1 MYTRSDFAKGL
12 SAQLEQG
19 FDSVRIARW
28 AYQMFLDNVRELEP
42 GSKDSIMSIVLIEE
56 PQFEM
61 SKDELLSFIDTL
73 HA

>member
-1 MYTRSDFAKGL
+1 MYTGRDFANGL

-19 FDSVRIARW
+19 FDSIRIAHW
-28 AYQMFLDNVRELEP
+28 AYQMFLNNVHDLEP
-42 GSKDSIMSIVLIEE
+42 GLKDKIMAIVLIEE

-61 SKDELLSFIDTL
+61 SEDELLSFIDTL

>member
-28 AYQMFLDNVRELEP
+28 AYQMFLDKVRELEP